1 LFHLNQKKSGEQRLH
16 APLVKSG
23 AAKSG
28 SSQVK
33 ALALGMNPLACHDI
47 GPEYAVYVIANAAK
61 SLPNRP
67 FGTLP
72 NLDGLPI
79 CPYTSAAPQ
88 EWTSF

>member
-1 LFHLNQKKSGEQRLH
+1 
-16 APLVKSG
+16 
-23 AAKSG
+23 
-28 SSQVK
+28 
-33 ALALGMNPLACHDI
+33 MNPLAGQDI